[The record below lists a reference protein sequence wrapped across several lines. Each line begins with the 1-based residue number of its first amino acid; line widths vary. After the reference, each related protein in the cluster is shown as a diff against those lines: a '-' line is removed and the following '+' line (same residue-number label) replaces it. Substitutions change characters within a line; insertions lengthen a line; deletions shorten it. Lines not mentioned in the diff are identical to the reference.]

1 MGSNEMHM
9 LSSMVR
15 RLMKQDDKIGKPL
28 IQEDTMLVAIYKPE
42 IPGVG
47 NEKACRLKSYLL
59 EYLKVR

>member
-1 MGSNEMHM
+1 
-9 LSSMVR
+9 
-15 RLMKQDDKIGKPL
+15 MKQDDKIGRPL
-28 IQEDTMLVAIYKPE
+28 IQEDMMLVAIYKLE